1 MMNNQ
6 PVTQNEYILRDNQSP
21 ISRTDKT
28 GRITYVNSD
37 FCEASGFATE
47 ELMGQAHNIVR
58 HPSMPPEAYADMWH
72 DLEQG
77 KSWSGMVKNRRKN
90 GDYYWVVANVSPI
103 FEGGK
108 IIGYASVRMK
118 PERDS
123 IPAVEAVYQ
132 RFRAGQARGLRIE
145 HGKVVRTGVAG
156 WLQRW
161 LRPNISRRLSL
172 MIAMAA
178 LMLLG
183 VGWLGLYGMNKSTQ
197 QVQSLYREGAHAVI
211 YLDTIAR
218 LQLRNQLAL
227 SNALATDEVDFKQ
240 ADKAQALATQIEAD
254 IAKIN
259 QAWKDYLAIG
269 HDADEKPVQDEFGQL
284 WARYVNEGLKPSVA
298 ALRKADFPLLART
311 YRYTAVRHFE
321 LLNLNLNAQLA
332 QQEERAAQ
340 AAADARTLTWRVS
353 AMGVVSIVVGLL
365 LLIGLGWRLQKSVV
379 DPINRAVDI
388 SKQIAAGFLA
398 NKIDRH
404 GTDETAELM
413 NAMVAMQRSLASM
426 AQIIMVSAESVSF
439 EARNISQSNDAL
451 AGRTEE
457 QSVSLK
463 ETSANMDQVS
473 AAVQQNTE
481 HAQSANQLVQQAG
494 TIATEGGAAIS
505 KVVGT
510 MDTIATSSR
519 RITDIIGVI
528 DGIAFQT
535 NILALNAAVEAA
547 RAGEQGRGFAVVASE
562 VRSLAGRSAAAA
574 KEIKALIED
583 SVQQIEGG
591 LAQVNDA
598 RHTIDA
604 SIEAVHRVTALM
616 AEITSASIDQGQAIG
631 RVAQLIASIDEATQQ
646 NVPMAENAAQSA
658 QALEGQGQELVRTAD
673 VFRLT

>member
-227 SNALATDEVDFKQ
+227 SSALATDEVDFKQ

-269 HDADEKPVQDEFGQL
+269 HDADEKPVQDEFGKL
-284 WARYVNEGLKPSVA
+284 WERYVNEGLKPSVA

-398 NKIDRH
+398 NKIDQH

>member
-1 MMNNQ
+1 
-6 PVTQNEYILRDNQSP
+6 
-21 ISRTDKT
+21 
-28 GRITYVNSD
+28 
-37 FCEASGFATE
+37 
-47 ELMGQAHNIVR
+47 
-58 HPSMPPEAYADMWH
+58 
-72 DLEQG
+72 
-77 KSWSGMVKNRRKN
+77 
-90 GDYYWVVANVSPI
+90 
-103 FEGGK
+103 
-108 IIGYASVRMK
+108 
-118 PERDS
+118 
-123 IPAVEAVYQ
+123 
-132 RFRAGQARGLRIE
+132 
-145 HGKVVRTGVAG
+145 
-156 WLQRW
+156 
-161 LRPNISRRLSL
+161 
-172 MIAMAA
+172 
-178 LMLLG
+178 
-183 VGWLGLYGMNKSTQ
+183 
-197 QVQSLYREGAHAVI
+197 
-211 YLDTIAR
+211 
-218 LQLRNQLAL
+218 
-227 SNALATDEVDFKQ
+227 
-240 ADKAQALATQIEAD
+240 
-254 IAKIN
+254 
-259 QAWKDYLAIG
+259 
-269 HDADEKPVQDEFGQL
+269 
-284 WARYVNEGLKPSVA
+284 
-298 ALRKADFPLLART
+298 
-311 YRYTAVRHFE
+311 
-321 LLNLNLNAQLA
+321 
-332 QQEERAAQ
+332 
-340 AAADARTLTWRVS
+340 
-353 AMGVVSIVVGLL
+353 
-365 LLIGLGWRLQKSVV
+365 
-379 DPINRAVDI
+379 
-388 SKQIAAGFLA
+388 
-398 NKIDRH
+398 
-404 GTDETAELM
+404 
-413 NAMVAMQRSLASM
+413 
-426 AQIIMVSAESVSF
+426 
-439 EARNISQSNDAL
+439 
-451 AGRTEE
+451 
-457 QSVSLK
+457 VSLK

>member
-37 FCEASGFATE
+37 FCEASGFVTE
-47 ELMGQAHNIVR
+47 ELLGQAHNIVR

-227 SNALATDEVDFKQ
+227 SSALATDEVDFKQ

-269 HDADEKPVQDEFGQL
+269 HDADEKPVQDEFGKL
-284 WARYVNEGLKPSVA
+284 WERYVNEGLKPSVA

>member
-37 FCEASGFATE
+37 FCEASGFAAD
-47 ELMGQAHNIVR
+47 ELLGQAHNIVR
-58 HPSMPPEAYADMWH
+58 HPTMPPEAYADLWR
-72 DLEQG
+72 DLGHG

-90 GDYYWVVANVSPI
+90 GDYYWVVANVSPV

-132 RFRAGQARGLRIE
+132 RFSTGQARGLRIE
-145 HGKVVRTGVAG
+145 HGKVVRTGMAG

-172 MIAMAA
+172 LIAMAA
-178 LMLLG
+178 LLLVG
-183 VGWLGLYGMNKSTQ
+183 VGWLGLHGMNKSTQ

-227 SNALATDEVDFKQ
+227 SSALATDEVDFKQ
-240 ADKAQALATQIEAD
+240 ADKAQALATQIETD

-269 HDADEKPVQDEFGQL
+269 HGAAEKTVQDEFGQL
-284 WARYVNEGLKPSVA
+284 WAQYVNEGLKPSVA

-340 AAADARTLTWRVS
+340 AAADASALSLRVT
-353 AMGVVSIVVGLL
+353 AMGIASMVVGLL

-398 NKIDRH
+398 NKIDQH

-616 AEITSASIDQGQAIG
+616 AEITGASIEQGQAIG

>member
-37 FCEASGFATE
+37 FCEASGFVTE
-47 ELMGQAHNIVR
+47 ELLGQAHNIVR

-398 NKIDRH
+398 NKIDQH

>member
-269 HDADEKPVQDEFGQL
+269 HDADEKPVQDEFGKL
-284 WARYVNEGLKPSVA
+284 WERYVNEGLKPSVA

-616 AEITSASIDQGQAIG
+616 AEITNASIDQGQAIG